1 MLRMAEDLVEEP
13 ETTYAKVEK
22 PTGIA
27 LSSVGLELGLRI
39 EVLWEVEM
47 SDGGEE
53 KVWWGARLGTDEEGE
68 EGGTRLTYEAQHGF
82 EEETRRV
89 IICEGSYLWD
99 AALRHSPP
107 QAPPLREAFIIL
119 IVT

>member
-1 MLRMAEDLVEEP
+1 MAEDLVEEP

-68 EGGTRLTYEAQHGF
+68 EGGRWEGGAGTLQSDLEAD
-82 EEETRRV
+82 
-89 IICEGSYLWD
+89 EGLGGVPRGVLGWGPI
-99 AALRHSPP
+99 R
-107 QAPPLREAFIIL
+107 
-119 IVT
+119 